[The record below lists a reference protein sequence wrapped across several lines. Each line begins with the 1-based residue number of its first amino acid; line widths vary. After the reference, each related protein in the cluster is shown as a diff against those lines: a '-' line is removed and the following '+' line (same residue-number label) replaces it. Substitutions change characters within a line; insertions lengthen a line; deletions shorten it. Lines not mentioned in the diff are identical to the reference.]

1 MPPLTNKKALLLL
14 IFSHFAVD
22 LYSSFLAPLLPFL
35 IQKHQLSL
43 TKAGLLVSLY
53 SISAS
58 LLQPVYGYWADRL
71 GRRFFDMLAPFLVGS
86 FMSML
91 PIASSYTMLIIF
103 LFMGGIGVAAFH
115 PQASSLSHSV
125 S

>member
-1 MPPLTNKKALLLL
+1 MPPLTHKKALFLL
-14 IFSHFAVD
+14 IFSHFSVD
-22 LYSSFLAPLLPFL
+22 LYGAFLAPLQPFL

-71 GRRFFDMLAPFLVGS
+71 GRRFFVTLAPFVVAV

-91 PIASSYTMLIIF
+91 PLSSSYGMLMLC
-103 LFMGGIGVAAFH
+103 LFVGGIGVAAFH
-115 PQASSLSHSV
+115 
-125 S
+125 